1 MLSEPREVWQAM
13 TQWFTLYL
21 TYRWLLFDSWQDSSG
36 NGYTSGTVTGVTFNS
51 YSATMLGTNNGF
63 QLNSAFVTAFKTLT
77 EFTIMCFVSASNVS
91 AWLHMQYANINL
103 WSRSCF
109 RHHCDN
115 LSYSVVSI

>member
-1 MLSEPREVWQAM
+1 MLSLGASGVGGLGLVLHRA
-13 TQWFTLYL
+13 T
-21 TYRWLLFDSWQDSSG
+21 TYGRLVFGLWQDSSG

-91 AWLHMQYANINL
+91 AWFYMQYANIRL
-103 WSRSCF
+103 W
-109 RHHCDN
+109 
-115 LSYSVVSI
+115 LT